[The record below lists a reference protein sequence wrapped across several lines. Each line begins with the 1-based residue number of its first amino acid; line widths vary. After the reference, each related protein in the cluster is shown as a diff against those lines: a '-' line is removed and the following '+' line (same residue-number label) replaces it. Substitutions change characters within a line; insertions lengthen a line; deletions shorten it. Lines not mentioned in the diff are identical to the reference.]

1 MASDAD
7 VERLRR
13 ASGVDAEVIF
23 LELMIAHHQGGVS
36 MAEAVLPLTDRSE
49 VDYLA
54 QTIVDGQSAE
64 IATMEQMLATRT

>member
-1 MASDAD
+1 
-7 VERLRR
+7 
-13 ASGVDAEVIF
+13 
-23 LELMIAHHQGGVS
+23 

-64 IATMEQMLATRT
+64 IATMEQMLADRT